1 MTVFEQQAPREM
13 SRYGWYVVTVLLGV
27 YMVHHLDRMVVT
39 LLLDPIGREFQ
50 LSDSQLGLL
59 AGLAYAIPFAI
70 AGIPLGMLVDRVNRV
85 RLLTVLV
92 TVWSSLTAMAAFAT
106 GFWTLLLA
114 RVGVAAAESGGTPTN
129 VSIISDHVPATRRA
143 TALGVYYMGTS
154 LGTIVGFSVAGAV
167 ATAYG
172 WRAGFLVA
180 GLPGL
185 LLALLLWRTVRE
197 PPRSPHPDGR
207 TMAAPP
213 LAHAL
218 RIVWST
224 KSALHV
230 IAGSTIM
237 GMFGIGL
244 MTWLPA
250 LMIRNHGADLATVGA
265 IMAFAISPLGAV
277 ASLIGG
283 RTGDALHARGPAS
296 VAGFLALCAL
306 VTIPAAAYG
315 ILSPTLTGLVVG
327 FAIQTFVQVMMSA
340 PAYATVI
347 HHLPTEIR
355 GLSASVMQVSSNVLG
370 FGVGTQVIGLVSDAL
385 REWSPGESLRYAMLA
400 FCAVNLWA
408 VLHFLLAARAM
419 RAATITTPVTPSMEV
434 TK

>member
-1 MTVFEQQAPREM
+1 
-13 SRYGWYVVTVLLGV
+13 
-27 YMVHHLDRMVVT
+27 MVHHLDRMVVT

-106 GFWTLLLA
+106 GFWTLLLS

-129 VSIISDHVPATRRA
+129 VSIIPTRPARRA
-143 TALGVYYMGTS
+143 TRAERTTGTS
-154 LGTIVGFSVAGAV
+154 LGTFMWFSVAGAV
-167 ATAYG
+167 ATSYG

-197 PPRSPHPDGR
+197 PPRSLRPDGQ

-213 LAHAL
+213 LVHAL

-250 LMIRNHGADLATVGA
+250 LMIRNHGANLATVGA

-283 RTGDALHARGPAS
+283 RTGDLACTRAALYE
-296 VAGFLALCAL
+296 FLALCAL

-347 HHLPTEIR
+347 HHVPTEIR

-370 FGVGTQVIGLVSDAL
+370 FGVVRVIGLVSDACVNGP
-385 REWSPGESLRYAMLA
+385 RESLRYAMLA

-408 VLHFLLAARAM
+408 VLHFLLAARACAK
-419 RAATITTPVTPSMEV
+419 RSSHQTPSMES
-434 TK
+434 K